1 MWVIFLVTR
10 KGPTSFVDRGP
21 PEVPFLI
28 PQKRKFWGVF
38 GDFGGTKNGTSG
50 GPRSTKLVG
59 TIRVTKKMTHIDNG
73 PGPGRN
79 YGETAIL
86 HILHILASFLE
97 CKTAIFSNRS
107 LRVILLSIT
116 LNFFL

>member
-1 MWVIFLVTR
+1 
-10 KGPTSFVDRGP
+10 
-21 PEVPFLI
+21 
-28 PQKRKFWGVF
+28 
-38 GDFGGTKNGTSG
+38 
-50 GPRSTKLVG
+50 
-59 TIRVTKKMTHIDNG
+59 MTHIDNE

-116 LNFFL
+116 LNFFVTSYNPIAWVVKRTKLNFKKKYFLGHPSAHSVVSTHYTDRTQEIFSSGMFENWPSDELRKSPQV

>member
-10 KGPTSFVDRGP
+10 MVPTSFVDRRP

-28 PQKRKFWGVF
+28 PPKRKFWGVF

-59 TIRVTKKMTHIDNG
+59 TIRLTKKMTHIDNG
-73 PGPGRN
+73 PSPGRN
-79 YGETAIL
+79 YGETA
-86 HILHILASFLE
+86 ILHILASFLE

-116 LNFFL
+116 LKIFG